1 MATPASGA
9 APNPGAAH
17 FGISTQTSPTDAAAL
32 GNDRLGRLTDYPFTR
47 LANLLKDVRPRA
59 NVAPIMLSVGEPQ
72 HQPPA
77 LLDEQLRANLHLWGK
92 YPPVAGTPDFRAAVG
107 DWLTRRYGL
116 PAGLFDAE
124 RSVLPLSGTREGLYL
139 LAGTAVPERKAG
151 RQPAVLMPNP
161 FYAPYE
167 GAALLAGAEPVFLP
181 ATRAT
186 GFLPDLDAL
195 EPELLERTALFYLC
209 TPANPQ
215 GAAANAAYI
224 RRAIGLA
231 RRHGFVLA
239 MDECYAEIYF
249 DRPPVGALEVAAS
262 MLDTGEGDPA
272 RPWANI
278 LVFHSLSK
286 RSSAAGLRSGFVA
299 GDPELI
305 ALFSRVRSYSN
316 AGMPLPVV
324 AASAAMW
331 RDEAHVEENR
341 RAYRAKFE
349 AAEAEIGGR
358 YGYRRPDGGFFLW
371 LEVGDGEE
379 AARRLWAEGAI
390 RVLPGA
396 YLTHPVPG
404 QENPGAAFIRVALV
418 QDTDT
423 IAQACASIVRI
434 LG

>member
-1 MATPASGA
+1 MANPAFGATPS
-9 APNPGAAH
+9 
-17 FGISTQTSPTDAAAL
+17 L

-47 LANLLKDVRPRA
+47 LAALLSGITPRA
-59 NVAPIMLSVGEPQ
+59 NTSPVLLSVGEPQ
-72 HQPPA
+72 RQPPA
-77 LLDEQLRANLHLWGK
+77 MLEETLRANASLWGK
-92 YPPVAGTPDFRAAVG
+92 YPPVAGTPEFRAAVG

-124 RSVLPLSGTREGLYL
+124 ASVLPLSGTREGLFL
-139 LAGTAVPERKAG
+139 LASTAVPERKAG

-181 ATRAT
+181 ATRET
-186 GFLPDLDAL
+186 GFLPDLDSL
-195 EPELLERTALFYLC
+195 TPELLERTALFYLC

-215 GAAANAAYI
+215 GAAADAAYLK
-224 RRAIGLA
+224 RAIGLA
-231 RRHGFVLA
+231 RRYGFVLA
-239 MDECYAEIYF
+239 VDECYAEIYL
-249 DRPPVGALEVAAS
+249 DKAPIGALQVAAS
-262 MLDTGEGDPA
+262 MEQDGSGHGGS
-272 RPWANI
+272 PWANL

-299 GDPELI
+299 GDPALI
-305 ALFSRVRSYSN
+305 ALFTRMRSYSN
-316 AGMPLPVV
+316 AGMPLPVL
-324 AASAAMW
+324 AASTALW

-341 RAYRAKFE
+341 AAYRAKFD
-349 AAEAEIGGR
+349 AAEAALKGR
-358 YGYRRPDGGFFLW
+358 YGYYRPAGGFFLW

-404 QENPGAAFIRVALV
+404 EPNPGAAFIRVALV

-423 IAQACASIVRI
+423 IAQACAGIARI